1 MIFGKF
7 ENLEDYNPAEERR
20 VLIVFDDI
28 IVDMEC
34 HKKTKSY
41 CYLIVLRE
49 KKLNIL
55 LVFTSQSYFK
65 MHKTIRLNATYFHNG
80 NS

>member
-28 IVDMEC
+28 IADMEC
-34 HKKTKSY
+34 HKK
-41 CYLIVLRE
+41 
-49 KKLNIL
+49 N
-55 LVFTSQSYFK
+55 
-65 MHKTIRLNATYFHNG
+65 
-80 NS
+80 